1 MHHATN
7 PTPRASRSGPIT
19 RRAAATL
26 GLLAMVWALSA
37 CGGGGSSSGPA
48 DGGTS
53 TLSTRETRSIS
64 SRHTATAY
72 PLTIYLPPASA
83 GPRASLPVV
92 YLLDGE
98 SWFSTLSAQA
108 DVNGDRMI
116 IVGVGTAGQRN
127 RDFVPS
133 GSCTPNGGGHVAF
146 LDFLRQE
153 LVPYIESTF
162 GGDPARRVL
171 FGHSHGGSFVLYA
184 LFAQAPGQ
192 HAFKAYL
199 ASDASVS
206 CFPFEAYGWERDYAA
221 RYRELPVRLHL
232 SYATL
237 GNALAN
243 QDYAAALAQRKYE
256 RLTALTQGYTGSH
269 SGIVPQVLAE
279 AVPFALGSSP

>member
-1 MHHATN
+1 ML
-7 PTPRASRSGPIT
+7 
-19 RRAAATL
+19 AATL
-26 GLLAMVWALSA
+26 VLAA
-37 CGGGGSSSGPA
+37 CGGGGSSSPV
-48 DGGTS
+48 DGGPS
-53 TLSTRETRSIS
+53 TLSTREVRNIT

-108 DVNGDRMI
+108 DVNSDRMI
-116 IVGVGTAGQRN
+116 IVGIGTAGQRN

-133 GSCTPNGGGHVAF
+133 GSCTPNGGGNTAF
-146 LDFLRQE
+146 LDFLQQE

-171 FGHSHGGSFVLYA
+171 FGHSHGGSLVLYA

-192 HAFKAYL
+192 HTFKAYL
-199 ASDASVS
+199 ASDSSVS
-206 CFPFEAYGWERDYAA
+206 CFPVEAYGWERDYAA

-232 SYATL
+232 SYATQ
-237 GNALAN
+237 GNAVAN
-243 QDYAAALAQRKYE
+243 QEYAAALAQRKYE
-256 RLTALTQGYTGSH
+256 RLSVVTQGYSGSH
-269 SGIVPQVLAE
+269 SGIVPQVLTE
-279 AVPFALGSSP
+279 AVPFAVGSGP